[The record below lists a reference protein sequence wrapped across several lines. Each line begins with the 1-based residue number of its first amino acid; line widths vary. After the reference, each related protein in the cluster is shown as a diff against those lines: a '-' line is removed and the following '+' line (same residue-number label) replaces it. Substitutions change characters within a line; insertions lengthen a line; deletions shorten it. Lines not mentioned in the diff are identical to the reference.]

1 MMYIDYELSK
11 RRLDETRKA
20 FEAMLDEKEE
30 LFVRTQPGAT
40 RYDKVRVT
48 GGKTPNAFEDYV
60 SAKERTNLDERLD
73 EMRSLMQDRQTLL
86 KAKEADLRKS
96 NDILDRVYCLRMI
109 DKQRIFR
116 IAKITHYT
124 DRQIYRFVGCIIRTI
139 NEATT
144 NNVGKCQ

>member
-1 MMYIDYELSK
+1 MMYVDYELSK

-20 FEAMLDEKEE
+20 FELMLDEKEE

-40 RYDKVRVT
+40 RYDKPPT
-48 GGKTPNAFEDYV
+48 AFEDYV
-60 SAKERTNLDERLD
+60 SAKERTNLDERLS
-73 EMRSLMQDRQTLL
+73 EMRSLMADRQTLL

-124 DRQIYRFVGCIIRTI
+124 DRQVYRFIGCIIRTI
-139 NEATT
+139 NEACE
-144 NNVGKCQ
+144 NVTKCQ